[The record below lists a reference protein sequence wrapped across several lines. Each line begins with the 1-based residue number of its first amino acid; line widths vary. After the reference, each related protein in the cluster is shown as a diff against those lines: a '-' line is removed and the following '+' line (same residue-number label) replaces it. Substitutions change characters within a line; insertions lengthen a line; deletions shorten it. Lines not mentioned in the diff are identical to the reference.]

1 MNIFLSFIII
11 SPMVVVPDLGFAAV
25 ERDAG
30 DYIGLS
36 PEPTKYVGASNS
48 YGSEIGQ
55 LFLFQDRLG
64 RAMLNTGKV
73 NSSLVPT
80 TYLRK
85 AR

>member
-1 MNIFLSFIII
+1 
-11 SPMVVVPDLGFAAV
+11 MVVVPDLGFAAVV

-36 PEPTKYVGASNS
+36 PTPND

-80 TYLRK
+80 TYLKRVK
-85 AR
+85 

>member
-1 MNIFLSFIII
+1 
-11 SPMVVVPDLGFAAV
+11 MVVVPDLGFAAV

-64 RAMLNTGKV
+64 RVMLNTGKI
-73 NSSLVPT
+73 NSYLVPA
-80 TYLRK
+80 TYVK
-85 AR
+85 KVK

>member
-1 MNIFLSFIII
+1 
-11 SPMVVVPDLGFAAV
+11 MVVVPDLGFAAV
-25 ERDAG
+25 ERDSE

-36 PEPTKYVGASNS
+36 PESTKYISTPND

-73 NSSLVPT
+73 NSSLVLT
-80 TYLRK
+80 TYLKRVK
-85 AR
+85 